1 VRART
6 WRLRRLAVAGAAAA
20 GLAQGASA
28 QTVLEPGRVP
38 DLWAVAAGA
47 GRDAATGAW
56 VPQVASAGRLPLA
69 EWRWFS
75 VGAVGEGAALVP
87 LEGRAAGRVLGGLR
101 MTVSAAGGSLWMG
114 TSGGG
119 ASSLEG
125 ERPLWVAEGGGRWRW
140 RRAGLQF
147 SLRQTHAGGIPAVY
161 GDSVVQGSDTIPDY
175 TIPSM
180 IRAAVPPRRY
190 TDAELGM
197 EFERGP
203 LRLAAVAGGRLA
215 DRGRRAAGWVRA
227 GADLRL
233 DARTSLSVAAGRVA
247 GAPELGSRGAPFVRF
262 ALRLTPPGRPPA
274 AAPLVVLPAAEAG
287 EAAAFEVRSAGER
300 RTLRVRIPGAARVEL
315 KGDFTE
321 WEPVELAAGEEPG
334 TWQVTLPVAAGTYR
348 LNVRVDGGEWIA
360 PPGLLDVEDEF
371 GGRVGL
377 LVLG

>member
-1 VRART
+1 M
-6 WRLRRLAVAGAAAA
+6 RRLAFACAAAA
-20 GLAQGASA
+20 GLARGAGA
-28 QTVLEPGRVP
+28 QTVLEPARMP
-38 DLWAVAAGA
+38 DVWGVAAGA
-47 GRDAATGAW
+47 GRDASTGAW

-101 MTVSAAGGSLWMG
+101 LTASASGGALWMG

-161 GDSVVQGSDTIPDY
+161 GDSVIHGNDTLPDQ
-175 TIPSM
+175 TITAM
-180 IRAAVPPRRY
+180 LKAAVPPRRY

-197 EFERGP
+197 ELERGP

-215 DRGRRAAGWVRA
+215 DRDRRATGWLRA

-233 DARTSLSVAAGRVA
+233 DARTSLSLAAGRVA
-247 GAPELGSRGAPFVRF
+247 GVPELGSRGAPFVRF
-262 ALRLTPPGRPPA
+262 ALRLTPPARPPA
-274 AAPLVVLPAAEAG
+274 VAAPFAVLPAADA
-287 EAAAFEVRSAGER
+287 AAAFEVRSAGER

-334 TWQVTLPVAAGTYR
+334 TWQVTLPVAPGTYR
-348 LNVRVDGGEWIA
+348 LNVRVDDGEWTA